1 MYLDFIKHVLLLMRY
16 GLKCKVPELQLFT
29 LSFFQV
35 SNPVLLQEKCIVS
48 SSEDE
53 FPKAMFAFHF
63 QFPSG
68 HKSGEKWN
76 GKELESVLL
85 KILKSTLSDIKK
97 ENIEDIKIS
106 FVFRE
111 IISWMMMQL
120 PPITTYKVIELWHIM
135 YVRTKI
141 YS

>member
-68 HKSGEKWN
+68 HKSGKKW
-76 GKELESVLL
+76 KAKDLESVL
-85 KILKSTLSDIKK
+85 KVLKSTLSDNRQNA
-97 ENIEDIKIS
+97 ENI
-106 FVFRE
+106 
-111 IISWMMMQL
+111 
-120 PPITTYKVIELWHIM
+120 HIH
-135 YVRTKI
+135 I
-141 YS
+141 FS

>member
-1 MYLDFIKHVLLLMRY
+1 MQSSWI
-16 GLKCKVPELQLFT
+16 QLFA

-68 HKSGEKWN
+68 HKSGKKW
-76 GKELESVLL
+76 KAKDLESVL
-85 KILKSTLSDIKK
+85 KVLKSTLSDNRQNA
-97 ENIEDIKIS
+97 ENI
-106 FVFRE
+106 
-111 IISWMMMQL
+111 
-120 PPITTYKVIELWHIM
+120 HIH
-135 YVRTKI
+135 I
-141 YS
+141 FS